1 MKILATL
8 LSLFLTINA
17 FASSSLKHE
26 VLKSLDEYQY
36 AMTVEWDQND
46 RSFAEAQ
53 TRKLFQ
59 DFSTLF
65 AQGMTSE
72 QVLKILEAK
81 IRNPAL
87 IAELRLK
94 AQSLPTN
101 SQEVLVQALADS
113 SASFYSEGASW
124 NGAAVAFY
132 GGVAVFFIG
141 FIAYTT
147 WFNSTYECV
156 EYELR
161 YHNVCVRYEE
171 KN

>member
-1 MKILATL
+1 MKIVAFL
-8 LSLFLTINA
+8 LSLCLTMNV
-17 FASSSLKHE
+17 FASSGMSSE
-26 VLKSLDEYQY
+26 VLRTMDDYQY
-36 AMTVEWDQND
+36 AMTVEWDQQD

-59 DFSTLF
+59 EFSALF

-72 QVLKILEAK
+72 QLLKIVEDK
-81 IRNPAL
+81 IKNPAL
-87 IAELRLK
+87 VKELRLK
-94 AQSLPTN
+94 AQMIPTG
-101 SQEVLVQALADS
+101 SQDEMIQALADS
-113 SASFYSEGASW
+113 STSFYTEGASW
-124 NGAAVAFY
+124 NGTAVMFY
-132 GGVAVFFIG
+132 GGVALFFIG

-147 WFNSTYECV
+147 WYNANYECV